1 MEGSR
6 PPNPPS
12 TQAGQASNP
21 NNTLRQGSRGP
32 PRHRPTQASQEVNTT
47 SREGN
52 NPTIPP
58 ARHSQGSSKE
68 EPIPK
73 WVINLSN
80 KPLTPAQR
88 SVLAKGPNFAVTPR
102 QPPNLEYITAI
113 EAACTKLSQQ
123 DAEELRANIN
133 RVLRSSHHPKPNLT
147 KAQMS
152 ALRELKKDRDRIILT
167 ADKGVAMVVMDRQ
180 DYINK
185 ANHLL
190 NQNTYKI
197 ITKDPT
203 NTIKN
208 KLINILKTIKTKS
221 GLGTSTYK
229 SMYPTGCVPPKFYG
243 LPKIHKPDTPLRPI
257 VSSCGS
263 VTYGVAKELA
273 KILKPLVGQS
283 PHHINSTQDFVEQ
296 AKHFKLESGECFSS
310 YDVSALFTSVPIDPA
325 LNIIKDLLVKDNTL
339 KERTVMDVEDIILL
353 LEFCL
358 KNTYFSFQDQF
369 YEQVEGAAMGSPV
382 SPIVANL
389 YMEYLEQKALSTAPH
404 PTPKFWGRYVDDTF
418 FIHKEANKQGFL
430 QHINSVDPAIRFTVE
445 DNKEDGSIPFLDT
458 IVKPEADGS
467 LSITV
472 YRKPTHTD
480 QYLQWDSH
488 HHLSAKFSVIQTLS
502 HRASTMCSD
511 PELLQK
517 EKEHLRKALT
527 KCNYPKWALDKVEKR
542 LNRSTRQVNDGGN
555 NSAQT
560 ANQGVQS
567 KGHIVIPYTQG
578 LCESIKKICGR
589 YGIQTHFKGGTT
601 IKNLLV
607 SPKDK
612 DPMVNQSSA
621 IYWYQ
626 CGDLGCDD
634 EYIGE
639 TSRTF
644 GERYKEHLKAPSA
657 IHHHSTQTGHTT
669 NHNNFQIIGREGHNL
684 ARNIKESIYI
694 RVNNPSLNN
703 NIGKFN
709 LSYIWDRVLLNTKGL
724 TLK

>member
-1 MEGSR
+1 MVSFVYVIPPGEDNSLFQATTSSPSQASALLPSSEGSS
-6 PPNPPS
+6 PPNPPG
-12 TQAGQASNP
+12 TQAGLASNK
-21 NNTLRQGSRGP
+21 NNTLRQGSRHP
-32 PRHRPTQASQEVNTT
+32 PRPTQASQEVNTT
-47 SREGN
+47 SCEGN
-52 NPTIPP
+52 NPTTPT
-58 ARHSQGSSKE
+58 RHSQGSSKE
-68 EPIPK
+68 EPNPK

-102 QPPNLEYITAI
+102 QPPYLEYITAI

-123 DAEELRANIN
+123 DAEELRADIN
-133 RVLRSSHHPKPNLT
+133 RVLRSSHPPKPNLT

-152 ALRELKKDRDRIILT
+152 ALRELERDRDRIVLT

-203 NTIKN
+203 NSIKN

-229 SMYPTGCVPPKFYG
+229 SMYPTGCVPSKFYG

-296 AKHFKLESGECFSS
+296 AKHFKLESGECLSS

-358 KNTYFSFQDQF
+358 KNTYFSFQGQF

-389 YMEYLEQKALSTAPH
+389 YMDYLEQKALSTAPH
-404 PTPKFWGRYVDDTF
+404 PP
-418 FIHKEANKQGFL
+418 
-430 QHINSVDPAIRFTVE
+430 P
-445 DNKEDGSIPFLDT
+445 
-458 IVKPEADGS
+458 
-467 LSITV
+467 
-472 YRKPTHTD
+472 
-480 QYLQWDSH
+480 
-488 HHLSAKFSVIQTLS
+488 
-502 HRASTMCSD
+502 
-511 PELLQK
+511 
-517 EKEHLRKALT
+517 
-527 KCNYPKWALDKVEKR
+527 
-542 LNRSTRQVNDGGN
+542 
-555 NSAQT
+555 
-560 ANQGVQS
+560 
-567 KGHIVIPYTQG
+567 
-578 LCESIKKICGR
+578 
-589 YGIQTHFKGGTT
+589 
-601 IKNLLV
+601 
-607 SPKDK
+607 
-612 DPMVNQSSA
+612 SSGA
-621 IYWYQ
+621 
-626 CGDLGCDD
+626 GM
-634 EYIGE
+634 
-639 TSRTF
+639 
-644 GERYKEHLKAPSA
+644 
-657 IHHHSTQTGHTT
+657 
-669 NHNNFQIIGREGHNL
+669 
-684 ARNIKESIYI
+684 
-694 RVNNPSLNN
+694 
-703 NIGKFN
+703 
-709 LSYIWDRVLLNTKGL
+709 
-724 TLK
+724 